1 MLQLI
6 LQYSGHLMG
15 RADSLEKT
23 LMLGKIEGRRRRGN
37 TGWDGWMAS
46 PTQWTW
52 VWVDSVSWSW
62 TGRPGVLQ
70 WTVSQRVTC
79 NWATELNWAWPHTSE
94 QDPISPSVSPIKK
107 LPLASYPSTSEG
119 RQTENH
125 HFRKLTN
132 LIKWTT
138 ALSNSMKLWTMT
150 WWTGHGGEC
159 CQNVVHWRRKRQ
171 ATSLSLPSE
180 PHEQYEKV
188 KIQDTERW
196 TPQVGRC
203 PMLLESTGEI
213 TPERMKR
220 WSQSKNTT
228 QLRMWLVMD
237 GKVQC
242 CGEQ

>member
-1 MLQLI
+1 M
-6 LQYSGHLMG
+6 
-15 RADSLEKT
+15 LEKT
-23 LMLGKIEGRRRRGN
+23 PKSPLDGKEIKPIDPKGNQPLNIHWKDWCWSWSSNTLAHWKRSWYWERLKVGGEGDNR
-37 TGWDGWMAS
+37 GWDGWMAS

-70 WTVSQRVTC
+70 WTVAQRVTC

-107 LPLASYPSTSEG
+107 LPLASYPSTSEC

-125 HFRKLTN
+125 HFRKLTS

-138 ALSNSMKLWTMT
+138 ALSNSMKLWTMP

-159 CQNVVHWRRKRQ
+159 CQNVVHWRRERQ
-171 ATSLSLPSE
+171 TTSLSLPSE

-188 KIQDTERW
+188 KI
-196 TPQVGRC
+196 
-203 PMLLESTGEI
+203 
-213 TPERMKR
+213 
-220 WSQSKNTT
+220 
-228 QLRMWLVMD
+228 
-237 GKVQC
+237 
-242 CGEQ
+242 